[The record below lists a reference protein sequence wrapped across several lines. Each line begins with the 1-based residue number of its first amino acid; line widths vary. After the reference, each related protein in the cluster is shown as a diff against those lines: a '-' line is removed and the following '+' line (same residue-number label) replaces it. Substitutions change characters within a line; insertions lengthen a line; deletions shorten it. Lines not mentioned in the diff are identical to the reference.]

1 LACKE
6 NPAIV
11 FASPPE
17 ANSERRNILPL
28 TKTANPPK
36 TLEDQRNSWL
46 SAILER
52 RSGTNPNAGQIADAT
67 VAVWDDIASVLQ
79 SIIGKQGFAALYN
92 RSAALAARQY
102 RWLAN
107 SRAGDD
113 HTMTFDGLRSIIA
126 QQSNESAALG
136 SSELLQTFYCVLASL
151 IGPALC
157 EQLLA
162 TIRDELAPPLPETP
176 THEA

>member
-1 LACKE
+1 
-6 NPAIV
+6 
-11 FASPPE
+11 
-17 ANSERRNILPL
+17 
-28 TKTANPPK
+28 
-36 TLEDQRNSWL
+36 LEDQRNSWL
-46 SAILER
+46 SAILKR
-52 RSGTNPNAGQIADAT
+52 RSGSNPDAKQIADAS
-67 VAVWDDIASVLQ
+67 VAVWDDIAAALQ

-113 HTMTFDGLRSIIA
+113 HTMAFDRLRSIIA
-126 QQSNESAALG
+126 QQSNDNAALG

-162 TIRDELAPPLPETP
+162 TIRDELPQPQLEIP
-176 THEA
+176 THES

>member
-1 LACKE
+1 VTVLA
-6 NPAIV
+6 PTQ
-11 FASPPE
+11 
-17 ANSERRNILPL
+17 SEMRNILPL
-28 TKTANPPK
+28 TKTASPPK
-36 TLEDQRNSWL
+36 SLEDQRNSWL
-46 SAILER
+46 GAILQR
-52 RSGTNPNAGQIADAT
+52 RSGTNPDANQIADAT
-67 VAVWDDIASVLQ
+67 FAVWNDIAAALQ

-102 RWLAN
+102 QWLVN

-113 HTMTFDGLRSIIA
+113 HAVAFDGLRSIIA
-126 QQSNESAALG
+126 QQSNENAALG

-162 TIRDELAPPLPETP
+162 SIRDELVQPKHEIP
-176 THEA
+176 THES